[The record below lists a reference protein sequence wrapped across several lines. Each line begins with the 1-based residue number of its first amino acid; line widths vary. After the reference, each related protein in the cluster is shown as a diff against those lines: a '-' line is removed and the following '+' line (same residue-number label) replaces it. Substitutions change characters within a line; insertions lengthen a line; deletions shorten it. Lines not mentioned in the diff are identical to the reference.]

1 MTKFVIP
8 CWNFEDAAQKKTGTQ
23 GPGSL
28 VGLAR
33 VAAPGESGW
42 ISGRDLRRYYNFNPL
57 VGRDLRRSYIS
68 IRRSDVNRDSRI
80 CGW

>member
-1 MTKFVIP
+1 MIPAPDDEICHSRLEFVG
-8 CWNFEDAAQKKTGTQ
+8 AAQKKTGTQ

-42 ISGRDLRRYYNFNPL
+42 ISGRD
-57 VGRDLRRSYIS
+57 
-68 IRRSDVNRDSRI
+68 VNRDSRI
-80 CGW
+80 